1 MHVAVMCLSLSHGT
15 CFTGEPSVTVYT
27 RCSLICVSMELV
39 HVLLSE
45 QDVLRKGL
53 SSVSPKPQGAL
64 ALPDRVCDPC

>member
-1 MHVAVMCLSLSHGT
+1 MEHVLLANLVHI
-15 CFTGEPSVTVYT
+15 VYA
-27 RCSLICVSMELV
+27 RCSLVCVSMELV
-39 HVLLSE
+39 HDISVLLSE